1 MSTWSYH
8 NILNWLWVSLTAQ
21 FVKNPLAIQETP
33 VQFLDWED
41 PLEKGRLPTLVF
53 VGFHCGSAGK
63 ESAGNVGDLGS
74 IPGLGRCP
82 GERKGYSLQYSAW
95 RIPWIV
101 YSVGSQRAGH
111 DWAIFTFSHLHT
123 HPTLWTVAHQT
134 LLYMGFPRQECWSGL
149 PRPPPGDLPDS
160 RIEPVS
166 PEFLALQADSLLLS
180 HQGSPIGYTTIQ
192 NKNFKV
198 WGNTNGIM
206 RQDSN

>member
-1 MSTWSYH
+1 M
-8 NILNWLWVSLTAQ
+8 
-21 FVKNPLAIQETP
+21 VKNLPAVQETH
-33 VQFLDWED
+33 VWSLSQEN
-41 PLEKGRLPTLVF
+41 PLEKRMATL
-53 VGFHCGSAGK
+53 S
-63 ESAGNVGDLGS
+63 S
-74 IPGLGRCP
+74 IF
-82 GERKGYSLQYSAW
+82 AW

-123 HPTLWTVAHQT
+123 HPTLWAVAHQT

-149 PRPPPGDLPDS
+149 PCPPPGDLPDS
-160 RIEPVS
+160 RIKPAS
-166 PEFLALQADSLLLS
+166 PEFPALQAGSLLLS

-198 WGNTNGIM
+198 WGNTNDIM